1 METMPDSR
9 LVCGVDSHADTI
21 MAAVCDPTGRLLGT
35 GEFPVTAAG
44 HRRLAGWLRSFGT
57 VTVAGVEGT
66 ASYGRAT
73 TDFLIG
79 MGVRVMEVIR
89 PNRQSRRRHGKSD
102 PADAVAAARA
112 VISGEADA
120 VPKSGEG
127 PVEAIRVLQMAR
139 TSAIKARTQAA
150 NQLRDLI
157 ITAPLELRERLRPL
171 STAHRVELCSRIR
184 PVTPLKVALRILARR
199 HQALTIE
206 IDDLTGRLYQLVA
219 STAPSLVSMHG
230 VGPDVAAK
238 LLIAAGDNP
247 DRLRT
252 EASFAALC
260 GASPVDASSGLQ
272 RRHRLNR
279 GGNRAANNALWTIA
293 LVRMS
298 SHSATRSYVQRRT
311 TQGLTKPEIIRCLKR
326 YIAREAHRAILKDLT
341 HLT

>member
-1 METMPDSR
+1 METMPR
-9 LVCGVDSHADTI
+9 AGLICGVDTHADTI
-21 MAAVCDPTGRLLGT
+21 MVAVCDPTGRLLET
-35 GEFPVTAAG
+35 CEFPVTSGG
-44 HRRLAGWLRSFGT
+44 HRRLAGWLDSLGG
-57 VTVAGVEGT
+57 VSVAGVEGT

-79 MGVRVMEVIR
+79 RGVRVVEVIR
-89 PNRQSRRRHGKSD
+89 PNRQTRRRHGKSD

-127 PVEAIRVLQMAR
+127 PVEAIRVLQIAR
-139 TSAIKARTQAA
+139 SSAIKARTQAS

-171 STAHRVELCSRIR
+171 STARRVEICSRLR
-184 PVTPLKVALRILARR
+184 TGSPLKVALQMLARR
-199 HQALTIE
+199 YQSLTVEIDALTS
-206 IDDLTGRLYQLVA
+206 RLHQLVV
-219 STAPSLVSMHG
+219 STAPSLISMHG

-247 DRLRT
+247 HRLRT
-252 EASFAALC
+252 EATFAALC
-260 GASPVDASSGLQ
+260 GVSPVDASSGLQ

-298 SHSATRSYVQRRT
+298 SHPATRSYVQRRT
-311 TQGLTKPEIIRCLKR
+311 SQGLTKPEIIRCLKR
-326 YIAREAHRAILKDLT
+326 YIAREAHHAILTDLT
-341 HLT
+341 T